1 MDVEHLSCVVDD
13 LPPAKLI
20 LLAKM
25 EKALSLLKDSLGS
38 TASFFAQFWAPDNRG
53 AGLENQPYPHLCVPN
68 STLLEYRQLDERYKF
83 WERFS
88 GQDILG
94 RTWIYGYKFPEWTSN
109 VSYYRPDEYAHLSDA
124 ISCGVRG
131 IIAFPVFESD
141 QTDYCCAVLELVT
154 MEEKQDFDLEREKVV
169 EALQAANLQTKL
181 PRRRPW
187 CFNEVQT
194 AALTEIADVT
204 RAVCQTHR
212 LPLALTWIPWGR
224 HDDIL
229 KLGDLGH
236 ASSWG
241 LGELEI
247 ERTACY
253 ADEEMQGFVH
263 ACEQLFLS
271 PWKGAAGQAF
281 RTCLPSFE
289 PDVKEKHVNVYPF
302 AHHARKYNLNAA
314 VAILL
319 RSTVDDC
326 IYILEFF
333 LPILVKESS
342 EQQDLV
348 EKLKLTIKQTCKSLT
363 MFSEKPFPR
372 KRGLKVSKNNDKI
385 EPAPDPDGHMF
396 IERADNKRRKVSEVW
411 KHFDKVI
418 EENGAVRAICKGCLK
433 KYPGEST
440 KGTSNLHKHLKSCSK
455 KRQRDAKQH
464 TLPSCLGGNFVF
476 DQERSRLNFVRMIM
490 KLGFPLDMVQN
501 EFFKT
506 FVYDLQPQ
514 FQLCSQDT
522 VQADALSIYRQEKEK
537 LVKYLDNLSSLF
549 SITIDLQSYGDNKMT
564 CCLTMHFIDD
574 GWRMNKKILAFRS
587 IEHDY
592 MNEAVKDVLVEW
604 NIKKK
609 VRFMFAEIAPPN
621 SQMTREVR
629 RKHLSQFPYM
639 NGDLLCLSCYAQ
651 TLELLARDGFYE
663 IKDVLN
669 KIRGCIEYVNATP
682 TNQDKFREATNNVK
696 LQDMK
701 AASHDD
707 PARWKTTFVMLRS
720 ALELREAFTQL
731 EQVDFD
737 LKVNPSAEE
746 WKMAMIVCE
755 CLKVIHKSLGSSSS
769 SIDACFLHVCY
780 IYKNLLSWEK
790 SEHAYVCSMAKR
802 MKVNLDRHWSEWSF
816 AFGILL
822 VLDPC
827 RKLEFVQYGFELMYG
842 SVANDMYVANLQAFR
857 SKLTCMYNSY
867 ANGTGYLASPA
878 RDISCFASYDL
889 DSDIGNFRG
898 FCEWHKQK
906 HDGDVVDP
914 SKSDL
919 DRYLGEP
926 LENRDKVSDV
936 LAWWRV
942 NAPRFP
948 ALGKMARDF
957 LAIPISAILSKSTIS
972 GEATKVNPSFNG
984 LGPDIIEAFICGQ
997 DWLKSPENNSKEG
1010 KPGSSLVSTD
1020 VRFDSPGKQMSK
1032 YLAGPFTVSKHTSP
1046 EDLKLIQYV
1055 FDSSLS
1061 ESETIVQCKNYHL
1074 SRRELY
1080 SLRPETW
1087 LDDIV
1092 LSTVSDAMT
1101 SVQRKMEGSANAD
1114 DPSKCI
1120 SFAKTHMIKENY
1132 MSNLLC
1138 CEKAFVPVFDNERRH
1153 FFLFVL
1159 QLKRQVVEIWD
1170 SLAASQ
1176 QSAWVDKRLHNLLV
1190 SLDGLFKDDIDQN
1203 YQKVWSFK
1211 DFRVERPSNVP
1222 QQQNGHDCGVYVIKF
1237 MLAPEELT
1245 NPDFMFDSENE
1256 RLEVVLRLLASDVNS
1271 CRNDLAS
1278 KAEAYYEQRNST
1290 SRKLTRE
1297 CGLHDSMLI
1306 KSAAANLHTNLL
1318 VPRPRPQCL
1327 NEVQRAALTEIAD
1340 VTIAVNLQ

>member
-1 MDVEHLSCVVDD
+1 MDLEHLSCVDDD
-13 LPPAKLI
+13 LPPAMLR
-20 LLAKM
+20 LRAKM

-38 TASFFAQFWAPDNRG
+38 TSRCFLAQFWVWRG
-53 AGLENQPYPHLCVPN
+53 FDLENQPYPHLCVPN
-68 STLLEYRQLDERYKF
+68 STLLEYRQLEGRQGL
-83 WERFS
+83 S
-88 GQDILG
+88 PPDILDRAWNFG
-94 RTWIYGYKFPEWTSN
+94 FNFPEWTTN
-109 VSYYRPDEYAHLSDA
+109 VSYYRQDEYARLSDA

-131 IIAFPVFESD
+131 IISFPVID
-141 QTDYCCAVLELVT
+141 PDKPDYCCAVLELVT
-154 MEEKQDFDLEREKVV
+154 MEEKQDFDLETEKVSQ
-169 EALQAANLQTKL
+169 ALQAANLRIKL
-181 PRRRPW
+181 PRPRTR
-187 CFNEVQT
+187 CLNEVQR

-204 RAVCQTHR
+204 RAVCQTHG
-212 LPLALTWIPWGR
+212 LPLALTWIPWGHGYLR
-224 HDDIL
+224 
-229 KLGDLGH
+229 
-236 ASSWG
+236 SW
-241 LGELEI
+241 LWELAI

-263 ACEQLFLS
+263 ACEQLHLS
-271 PWKGAAGQAF
+271 EGQGAAGEAYLT
-281 RTCLPSFE
+281 RRPSFE
-289 PDVKEKHVNVYPF
+289 PDVKEKHVWNYPL

-319 RSTVDDC
+319 RSTVDDN

-363 MFSEKPFPR
+363 MCLEKPAYNKPSIK
-372 KRGLKVSKNNDKI
+372 KRGSKVSKNNDKI
-385 EPAPDPDGHMF
+385 EPAPDPDGNMF
-396 IERADNKRRKVSEVW
+396 IECADNKRRKVSEVW
-411 KHFDKVI
+411 KHFEKVKDK
-418 EENGAVRAICKGCLK
+418 ENDAAWAICKGCEK

-455 KRQRDAKQH
+455 KGQRDAKQH
-464 TLPSCLGGNFVF
+464 TLPSDLGGNFVF

-506 FVYDLQPQ
+506 FVCDLQPK
-514 FQLCSQDT
+514 FQLCSQDN

-549 SITIDLQSYGDNKMT
+549 SITIDLQSYGDNKMS

-592 MNEAVKDVLVEW
+592 MNEAVKNVLVEW
-604 NIKKK
+604 NIIKK
-609 VRFMFAEIAPPN
+609 VHFMFAEIAPPN
-621 SQMTREVR
+621 SQMTREFR
-629 RKHLSQFPYM
+629 SKLLSQFPHM
-639 NGDLLCLSCYAQ
+639 NGDLLCVSCYAQ

-682 TNQDKFREATNNVK
+682 INQDKFREAINNVK

-707 PARWKTTFVMLRS
+707 PTRWETTFVMLRS

-737 LKVNPSAEE
+737 FKVNPSAEE

-802 MKVNLDRHWSEWSF
+802 MKVNLDRHWSEWSL

-822 VLDPC
+822 VLDPRC
-827 RKLEFVQYGFELMYG
+827 KLKFVQYGFLLMYG
-842 SVANDMYVANLQAFR
+842 NDASKYLQEFR

-867 ANGTGYLASPA
+867 ANDTAS
-878 RDISCFASYDL
+878 DISCLPSYDL
-889 DSDIGNFRG
+889 DSDGKFLG
-898 FCEWHKQK
+898 FCEWLK
-906 HDGDVVDP
+906 VDP
-914 SKSDL
+914 PKSDL

-926 LENRDKVSDV
+926 VENRDKVSDV

-942 NAPRFP
+942 NATRFST
-948 ALGKMARDF
+948 LGKMARDF

-972 GEATKVNPSFNG
+972 GESTKVNPSFNG
-984 LGPDIIEAFICGQ
+984 LGPEILEAFICGQ
-997 DWLKSPENNSKEG
+997 DWLESLENNSKEG

-1032 YLAGPFTVSKHTSP
+1032 YLAGPFIVSKPTSP

-1074 SRRELY
+1074 SRKELY
-1080 SLRPETW
+1080 SLKPETW

-1092 LSTVSDAMT
+1092 LSTISDAMT
-1101 SVQRKMEGSANAD
+1101 SVQRKMEGSAHAD

-1138 CEKAFVPVFDNERRH
+1138 CEKAFVPVFDEERSH

-1159 QLKRQVVEIWD
+1159 QLKKQVVEIWD
-1170 SLAASQ
+1170 SLAASC
-1176 QSAWVDKRLHNLLV
+1176 QSGWVDRRLRNLLV
-1190 SLDGLFKDDIDQN
+1190 SLDALFKDDQN
-1203 YQKVWSFK
+1203 YQKVWSFT

-1237 MLAPEELT
+1237 MVAPEEVT
-1245 NPDFMFDSENE
+1245 NPDFVFDSENE

-1278 KAEAYYEQRNST
+1278 KAEAYYEQRFGN
-1290 SRKLTRE
+1290 
-1297 CGLHDSMLI
+1297 H
-1306 KSAAANLHTNLL
+1306 
-1318 VPRPRPQCL
+1318 
-1327 NEVQRAALTEIAD
+1327 
-1340 VTIAVNLQ
+1340 

>member
-1 MDVEHLSCVVDD
+1 MDFEQLSCVVDD
-13 LPPAKLI
+13 LPPAKLR
-20 LLAKM
+20 LRAKM
-25 EKALSLLKDSLGS
+25 EKALSLLTDSLGS
-38 TASFFAQFWAPDNRG
+38 TFLAQFWAEGKRG
-53 AGLENQPYPHLCVPN
+53 FAQGNLSYPHLCVPN
-68 STLLEYRQLDERYKF
+68 STLLEYRQLEGRPGF
-83 WERFS
+83 LRR
-88 GQDILG
+88 DILNRAWSYG
-94 RTWIYGYKFPEWTSN
+94 RQFPEWTSN
-109 VSYYRPDEYAHLSDA
+109 VSYYRPDEYSHLSDA

-131 IIAFPVFESD
+131 IIAFPVFDPD
-141 QTDYCCAVLELVT
+141 QPNSRCAVLELVT
-154 MEEKQDFDLEREKVV
+154 MEEKQDFDSETEKVSQ
-169 EALQAANLQTKL
+169 ALQAANLWTKL
-181 PRRRPW
+181 PRPRPQ
-187 CFNEVQT
+187 CFDEVQR

-212 LPLALTWIPWGR
+212 LPLALTWIPRG
-224 HDDIL
+224 HDDDIL
-229 KLGDLGH
+229 KLGDLR
-236 ASSWG
+236 SW
-241 LGELEI
+241 LWELAI

-263 ACEQLFLS
+263 ACEQLYLS
-271 PWKGAAGQAF
+271 TGQGAAGKATLGLTRF
-281 RTCLPSFE
+281 PSFE
-289 PDVKEKHVNVYPF
+289 PDVKEKHVSNYPL

-319 RSTVDDC
+319 RSTGDDH

-363 MFSEKPFPR
+363 MFPEEPSIR
-372 KRGLKVSKNNDKI
+372 KRGSKVSKNNDKI
-385 EPAPDPDGHMF
+385 EPAPDPDGNIF

-411 KHFDKVI
+411 KHFDKDKDK
-418 EENGAVRAICKGCLK
+418 ENGAVWAICKGCQK

-455 KRQRDAKQH
+455 KRQGDAKQH
-464 TLPSCLGGNFVF
+464 TLPSDLGGNFVF
-476 DQERSRLNFVRMIM
+476 DQERSHLNFVRMIM
-490 KLGFPLDMVQN
+490 KLGFPLDKVQN
-501 EFFKT
+501 EFVKT
-506 FVYDLQPQ
+506 FVCDLQPK

-537 LVKYLDNLSSLF
+537 LMKYLDNLSSLF

-574 GWRMNKKILAFRS
+574 GWRMNKKILAFRR
-587 IEHDY
+587 IEHAFY
-592 MNEAVKDVLVEW
+592 MIEAVKHVLVEW
-604 NIKKK
+604 NIIKK
-609 VRFMFAEIAPPN
+609 VQFMFAEIAPPN
-621 SQMTREVR
+621 SQMTREFR
-629 RKHLSQFPYM
+629 SKLLSQFPHM
-639 NGDLLCLSCYAQ
+639 NGDLLCVSCYAQ

-669 KIRGCIEYVNATP
+669 KIRGCIEYVKATP
-682 TNQDKFREATNNVK
+682 INQDKFQKATNHVK

-707 PARWKTTFVMLRS
+707 PTRWETTFVMLRS

-737 LKVNPSAEE
+737 FKVNPSAEE

-755 CLKVIHKSLGSSSS
+755 CFKVIHKSLGSSSS
-769 SIDACFLHVCY
+769 SIDACFFHVCY

-867 ANGTGYLASPA
+867 LASPA
-878 RDISCFASYDL
+878 RDISSFASYDL

-984 LGPDIIEAFICGQ
+984 LGPEIIEAFICGQ
-997 DWLKSPENNSKEG
+997 DWLESSENNSKEG

-1032 YLAGPFTVSKHTSP
+1032 YLAGPFTVSKPTSP

-1061 ESETIVQCKNYHL
+1061 GSETIVQCKNYHL
-1074 SRRELY
+1074 SRKELY

-1092 LSTVSDAMT
+1092 LSTISDAMT
-1101 SVQRKMEGSANAD
+1101 SVQRKMEGSVNWYLPIFFAANAD
-1114 DPSKCI
+1114 DPYKCI

-1138 CEKAFVPVFDNERRH
+1138 CEKAFVPVFDEERSH

-1159 QLKRQVVEIWD
+1159 QLKKQVVEIWD
-1170 SLAASQ
+1170 SLAASC
-1176 QSAWVDKRLHNLLV
+1176 QSDWVDRRLRHLLV
-1190 SLDGLFKDDIDQN
+1190 SLDALFKDDIDQN

-1237 MLAPEELT
+1237 MLAPEEVT
-1245 NPDFMFDSENE
+1245 NPYFVFDSENE

-1271 CRNDLAS
+1271 CRNGLAS
-1278 KAEAYYEQRNST
+1278 KAESYYEQRFGN
-1290 SRKLTRE
+1290 
-1297 CGLHDSMLI
+1297 H
-1306 KSAAANLHTNLL
+1306 
-1318 VPRPRPQCL
+1318 
-1327 NEVQRAALTEIAD
+1327 
-1340 VTIAVNLQ
+1340 

>member
-1 MDVEHLSCVVDD
+1 MDVEQLSCVVDD
-13 LPPAKLI
+13 LPPAKLR
-20 LLAKM
+20 LPAKM

-38 TASFFAQFWAPDNRG
+38 SFLAQFWAEGKRG
-53 AGLENQPYPHLCVPN
+53 FAQGNLPYPHLCVPN
-68 STLLEYRQLDERYKF
+68 STLLEYRQLEGRPGF
-83 WERFS
+83 LRR
-88 GQDILG
+88 DILNRAWSYG
-94 RTWIYGYKFPEWTSN
+94 RQFPEWTSN

-131 IIAFPVFESD
+131 IIAFPVIESD
-141 QTDYCCAVLELVT
+141 QPNYISPNLCCAVLELVT
-154 MEEKQDFDLEREKVV
+154 MEEKQDFDLETEKVAQ
-169 EALQAANLQTKL
+169 ALQAANLRTRL
-181 PRRRPW
+181 PRPRPQG
-187 CFNEVQT
+187 FNEVQR

-204 RAVCQTHR
+204 RSVCQTHR
-212 LPLALTWIPWGR
+212 LPLALTWIPWG

-229 KLGDLGH
+229 KYNLSFWWSGQL
-236 ASSWG
+236 A
-241 LGELEI
+241 I

-263 ACEQLFLS
+263 ACEQLFLITGQ
-271 PWKGAAGQAF
+271 GAAGQAF
-281 RTCLPSFE
+281 KARLPSFE
-289 PDVKEKHVNVYPF
+289 PDVKEKHVRDYPL

-319 RSTVDDC
+319 RSTGDDC

-342 EQQDLV
+342 EQKELV
-348 EKLKLTIKQTCKSLT
+348 AKLKLTLQQTCRRLT
-363 MFSEKPFPR
+363 MFPEEPFPW
-372 KRGLKVSKNNDKI
+372 KRGSKVSKNNDKI
-385 EPAPDPDGHMF
+385 EPAPDRDGHMF

-418 EENGAVRAICKGCLK
+418 EENGAVRAICKGCQK

-440 KGTSNLHKHLKSCSK
+440 KGTSNLHKHLKSCSR

-464 TLPSCLGGNFVF
+464 TLPSDLGGNFVF

-490 KLGFPLDMVQN
+490 KLGFPLDMIQN

-506 FVYDLQPQ
+506 FVYDLQPK

-537 LVKYLDNLSSLF
+537 LMKYLDNLSSLF
-549 SITIDLQSYGDNKMT
+549 SLTIDLQSYGDNKMS

-574 GWRMNKKILAFRS
+574 GWRMNKKILAFRM

-604 NIKKK
+604 NIIKK
-609 VRFMFAEIAPPN
+609 VHFMFAEIAPPN
-621 SQMTREVR
+621 SQMTREFR
-629 RKHLSQFPYM
+629 SKLLSQFPHM
-639 NGDLLCLSCYAQ
+639 NGELLCFSCYAQ

-682 TNQDKFREATNNVK
+682 SNQDKFQKATNHVK

-707 PARWKTTFVMLRS
+707 PTRWETTFVMLRS
-720 ALELREAFTQL
+720 ALELREALTQL

-737 LKVNPSAEE
+737 FKVNPSAEE
-746 WKMAMIVCE
+746 WKMAMIVCG
-755 CLKVIHKSLGSSSS
+755 CLKVIHKSLGSSSP
-769 SIDACFLHVCY
+769 SIDACFLDVCY

-822 VLDPC
+822 VLDPRC
-827 RKLEFVQYGFELMYG
+827 KLKFVQYGFLLMYG
-842 SVANDMYVANLQAFR
+842 SDASKYLQEFR

-867 ANGTGYLASPA
+867 ANDTAS
-878 RDISCFASYDL
+878 DISCLPSYDL
-889 DSDIGNFRG
+889 DSDGKFLG
-898 FCEWHKQK
+898 FCEWLK
-906 HDGDVVDP
+906 VDP
-914 SKSDL
+914 LKSDL

-926 LENRDKVSDV
+926 VENRDKVSDV

-942 NAPRFP
+942 NAPRFST
-948 ALGKMARDF
+948 LGKMARDF

-972 GEATKVNPSFNG
+972 GESTKVNPSFNG
-984 LGPDIIEAFICGQ
+984 LRPEILEAFICGQ
-997 DWLKSPENNSKEG
+997 DWLESLENNSKEG

-1032 YLAGPFTVSKHTSP
+1032 YLAGPFTVSKPTSP

-1061 ESETIVQCKNYHL
+1061 ESETIVQCNNYHL
-1074 SRRELY
+1074 SRKELY

-1087 LDDIV
+1087 LDDNV
-1092 LSTVSDAMT
+1092 LSTISDAMT
-1101 SVQRKMEGSANAD
+1101 LVKRKMEDSVNRYLPIVFAANAD

-1120 SFAKTHMIKENY
+1120 SFAKKHRMKENY
-1132 MSNLLC
+1132 MSDLLC

-1159 QLKRQVVEIWD
+1159 QLKKQVVEIWD
-1170 SLAASQ
+1170 SLAASC
-1176 QSAWVDKRLHNLLV
+1176 QSDWVDRRLHNLLV
-1190 SLDGLFKDDIDQN
+1190 SLDALFKDDIDQN
-1203 YQKVWSFK
+1203 YQKVWSFT

-1278 KAEAYYEQRNST
+1278 KAEACYEQRFGN
-1290 SRKLTRE
+1290 
-1297 CGLHDSMLI
+1297 H
-1306 KSAAANLHTNLL
+1306 
-1318 VPRPRPQCL
+1318 
-1327 NEVQRAALTEIAD
+1327 
-1340 VTIAVNLQ
+1340 

>member
-1 MDVEHLSCVVDD
+1 MSEKTCCQKNIVEIQMDFERSF
-13 LPPAKLI
+13 LPEEMRLRSR
-20 LLAKM
+20 M

-38 TASFFAQFWAPDNRG
+38 TASFLAQFWAPGSRG
-53 AGLENQPYPHLCVPN
+53 FDLQNLPYPHLCVPN
-68 STLLEYRQLDERYKF
+68 YTLLEYRQLKGRKGSALY
-83 WERFS
+83 
-88 GQDILG
+88 DILD
-94 RTWIYGYKFPEWTSN
+94 RKYRLNYSFPEWTSN

-131 IIAFPVFESD
+131 LIAFLVFDPD
-141 QTDYCCAVLELVT
+141 QPSSCCAVLELVT
-154 MEEKQDFDLEREKVV
+154 MEEKQDFDLETEKVSQ
-169 EALQAANLQTKL
+169 ALQAANLRTKL
-181 PRRRPW
+181 PRPRPQG
-187 CFNEVQT
+187 FNEVQR

-212 LPLALTWIPWGR
+212 LPLALTWIPLGR

-229 KLGDLGH
+229 KIGDLGYYFSGQL
-236 ASSWG
+236 A
-241 LGELEI
+241 I

-253 ADEEMQGFVH
+253 GEEEMQGFVH
-263 ACEQLFLS
+263 ACEQLFLY
-271 PWKGAAGQAF
+271 PGEGAAGQACK
-281 RTCLPSFE
+281 TCLPSFE
-289 PDVKEKHVNVYPF
+289 PDVKEK
-302 AHHARKYNLNAA
+302 R
-314 VAILL
+314 
-319 RSTVDDC
+319 
-326 IYILEFF
+326 
-333 LPILVKESS
+333 VK
-342 EQQDLV
+342 QQDLV
-348 EKLKLTIKQTCKSLT
+348 EKLKRTIKQTCKSLT
-363 MFSEKPFPR
+363 MISKKPTIR
-372 KRGLKVSKNNDKI
+372 KRGSKVSKNNDKI
-385 EPAPDPDGHMF
+385 EPAPDPDGNML
-396 IERADNKRRKVSEVW
+396 IECADNKRRKVSEVW
-411 KHFDKVI
+411 KDFVKVKDK
-418 EENGAVRAICKGCLK
+418 ENDAVWAICKGCQK

-455 KRQRDAKQH
+455 KRQGDAKQH
-464 TLPSCLGGNFVF
+464 TLPSDLGGNFVF

-506 FVYDLQPQ
+506 FVCDLQPK

-537 LVKYLDNLSSLF
+537 LLKYLDNLSSLF
-549 SITIDLQSYGDNKMT
+549 SMTVDLQSYGDNKMS

-604 NIKKK
+604 NIIKK
-609 VRFMFAEIAPPN
+609 VHFMSAEIAQPN
-621 SQMTREVR
+621 SQMTREFR
-629 RKHLSQFPYM
+629 SKLLSQFPHM
-639 NGDLLCLSCYAQ
+639 NGYLLCFSCYAQ

-682 TNQDKFREATNNVK
+682 INQDKFREATNHVK

-707 PARWKTTFVMLRS
+707 PTRWDTTYDMLKS

-737 LKVNPSAEE
+737 FKANPSAEE
-746 WKMAMIVCE
+746 WKMAMIVCGRFKE
-755 CLKVIHKSLGSSSS
+755 IHKYLGSSSS
-769 SIDACFLHVCY
+769 SIDACFFHVCS
-780 IYKNLLSWEK
+780 IYKHLLSWEK

-802 MKVNLDRHWSEWSF
+802 MKVNLNRHWSEWSF

-822 VLDPC
+822 VLDPRC
-827 RKLEFVQYGFELMYG
+827 KLKFVHNGFLLMHG
-842 SVANDMYVANLQAFR
+842 SDASKYLLEFR
-857 SKLTCMYNSY
+857 SKLTCTYNSY
-867 ANGTGYLASPA
+867 IASPA
-878 RDISCFASYDL
+878 SDISCLPSYDL
-889 DSDIGNFRG
+889 DSDGTFLG
-898 FCEWHKQK
+898 FCEWLK
-906 HDGDVVDP
+906 VDP
-914 SKSDL
+914 PKSDL
-919 DRYLGEP
+919 DRYLEEP

-942 NAPRFP
+942 NTPRFP

-984 LGPDIIEAFICGQ
+984 LGPEIIEAFICGQ
-997 DWLKSPENNSKEG
+997 DWLESPENNSKER
-1010 KPGSSLVSTD
+1010 KPGSSLVSTN

-1032 YLAGPFTVSKHTSP
+1032 YLAGPFTVSKPSSP

-1092 LSTVSDAMT
+1092 LSTISDAMT
-1101 SVQRKMEGSANAD
+1101 SVQKKMEGSVNWYLPIFCAANAD

-1278 KAEAYYEQRNST
+1278 KAEAYYEQRFGNQIIENFWQEM
-1290 SRKLTRE
+1290 R
-1297 CGLHDSMLI
+1297 I
-1306 KSAAANLHTNLL
+1306 
-1318 VPRPRPQCL
+1318 
-1327 NEVQRAALTEIAD
+1327 
-1340 VTIAVNLQ
+1340 

>member
-1 MDVEHLSCVVDD
+1 MSEKTCCQKNIVEIQMELEHFLS
-13 LPPAKLI
+13 
-20 LLAKM
+20 LAKHWPVNLIAEETRIRAQM
-25 EKALSLLKDSLGS
+25 EDALSLLKDSLGS
-38 TASFFAQFWAPDNRG
+38 TGCFLAQFW
-53 AGLENQPYPHLCVPN
+53 GLDKSGFAQGNQPYPHVCVPN
-68 STLLEYRQLDERYKF
+68 STLLEYRQLEGRK
-83 WERFS
+83 ELS
-88 GQDILG
+88 GHDILD
-94 RTWIYGYKFPEWTSN
+94 RREFPEWTSN

-131 IIAFPVFESD
+131 IIAFPVFERH
-141 QTDYCCAVLELVT
+141 QTDCCCAVLELVT
-154 MEEKQDFDLEREKVV
+154 MEEKQDFDLETEKVV
-169 EALQAANLQTKL
+169 QALQAANLQTKL
-181 PRRRPW
+181 PRPR
-187 CFNEVQT
+187 CFTEVQR

-212 LPLALTWIPWGR
+212 LPLALTWIPWAD
-224 HDDIL
+224 DDIL
-229 KLGDLGH
+229 KHNLSYWWSGKL
-236 ASSWG
+236 A
-241 LGELEI
+241 I

-263 ACEQLFLS
+263 ACEQLFLY
-271 PWKGAAGQAF
+271 PGKGAAGQAF
-281 RTCLPSFE
+281 LSCLPSFE
-289 PDVKEKHVNVYPF
+289 PDVKEKHVKDYPL

-319 RSTVDDC
+319 RSTGDHH
-326 IYILEFF
+326 IYVLEFF

-363 MFSEKPFPR
+363 MVSEKPSIR
-372 KRGLKVSKNNDKI
+372 KQGSKVSKNNDKI
-385 EPAPDPDGHMF
+385 ESAPDPDDPDGDMF
-396 IERADNKRRKVSEVW
+396 IICAGNKRRKVSEVW
-411 KHFDKVI
+411 KHFDRVI
-418 EENGAVRAICKGCLK
+418 EENGAVRAICIGCQK

-440 KGTSNLHKHLKSCSK
+440 KGTSNLHKHFKSCSK
-455 KRQRDAKQH
+455 KRQGDAKQH
-464 TLPSCLGGNFVF
+464 TLPSDLGGNFVF
-476 DQERSRLNFVRMIM
+476 DQERSRLNFVRMVM

-506 FVYDLQPQ
+506 FVCDLQPQ
-514 FQLCSQDT
+514 FQLCSQDI

-549 SITIDLQSYGDNKMT
+549 SLTIDLQSYGDNKMS

-574 GWRMNKKILAFRS
+574 GWRMNKKILAIRS

-592 MNEAVKDVLVEW
+592 MDEAVKDMLVEW
-604 NIKKK
+604 NIIKK
-609 VRFMFAEIAPPN
+609 VHFMFAEIAPPN
-621 SQMTREVR
+621 SQMTRKFR
-629 RKHLSQFPYM
+629 SKLLSQFPHM
-639 NGDLLCLSCYAQ
+639 NGDLLCFSCYAQ

-682 TNQDKFREATNNVK
+682 SNQDKFREATNHVK

-701 AASHDD
+701 AACHDD
-707 PARWKTTFVMLRS
+707 PTRWETTFVMLRS

-737 LKVNPSAEE
+737 FKVNPSTEE
-746 WKMAMIVCE
+746 WKKLMVVCE

-780 IYKNLLSWEK
+780 IYNNLLSSEK
-790 SEHAYVCSMAKR
+790 SEHADVCSMAKR
-802 MKVNLDRHWSEWSF
+802 MKVNLDRYWSEWSF

-842 SVANDMYVANLQAFR
+842 SDANDMYVANLQAFR

-867 ANGTGYLASPA
+867 ANGTLASPA

-889 DSDIGNFRG
+889 DSDIGKFMGFR
-898 FCEWHKQK
+898 EWHKQK

-957 LAIPISAILSKSTIS
+957 LAVPISAILSKSTIS

-984 LGPDIIEAFICGQ
+984 LETEIIEAFICGQ
-997 DWLKSPENNSKEG
+997 DWLESPENNSKEG
-1010 KPGSSLVSTD
+1010 KPGSSLFSTD
-1020 VRFDSPGKQMSK
+1020 VRFDSPEKQMSK
-1032 YLAGPFTVSKHTSP
+1032 YLAGPFTVSKPTNP
-1046 EDLKLIQYV
+1046 EDLKLIRYV
-1055 FDSSLS
+1055 FDSSS

-1074 SRRELY
+1074 SRKELY

-1087 LDDIV
+1087 LDDNV
-1092 LSTVSDAMT
+1092 LSTISDAMT
-1101 SVQRKMEGSANAD
+1101 LVKRKMEDSVNRYLPIVFAANAD

-1120 SFAKTHMIKENY
+1120 SFAKKHRIKENY
-1132 MSNLLC
+1132 MSDLLF
-1138 CEKAFVPVFDNERRH
+1138 CEKAFVPVYDNERRH

-1176 QSAWVDKRLHNLLV
+1176 QSDWVDNRLHNLLV
-1190 SLDGLFKDDIDQN
+1190 SLDALFKDDIDQN
-1203 YQKVWSFK
+1203 YQKGWSFK

-1237 MLAPEELT
+1237 MLAPEEVT
-1245 NPDFMFDSENE
+1245 NPDFVFDSENE

-1278 KAEAYYEQRNST
+1278 KAEAYYKQSFGN
-1290 SRKLTRE
+1290 
-1297 CGLHDSMLI
+1297 H
-1306 KSAAANLHTNLL
+1306 
-1318 VPRPRPQCL
+1318 
-1327 NEVQRAALTEIAD
+1327 
-1340 VTIAVNLQ
+1340 

>member
-1 MDVEHLSCVVDD
+1 MSNIEAMRLR
-13 LPPAKLI
+13 AR
-20 LLAKM
+20 M
-25 EKALSLLKDSLGS
+25 EKALSLLKNSLGS
-38 TASFFAQFWAPDNRG
+38 GCFLAQFWGPG
-53 AGLENQPYPHLCVPN
+53 QPGTGLQNLPYPHLCVPN
-68 STLLEYRQLDERYKF
+68 STLLEYRQLEGRQG
-83 WERFS
+83 FS
-88 GQDILG
+88 SPDILYRVWNCG
-94 RTWIYGYKFPEWTSN
+94 YGFEFPEWTSN
-109 VSYYRPDEYAHLSDA
+109 VSYYKPNEYTYLSDA

-131 IIAFPVFESD
+131 IIAFPVIEPD
-141 QTDYCCAVLELVT
+141 QYDFCRAVLELVT
-154 MEEKQDFDLEREKVV
+154 MEEKQDFDLEKEKVV
-169 EALQAANLQTKL
+169 QALQAANLWIKL
-181 PRRRPW
+181 PRPRPQ
-187 CFNEVQT
+187 CFNDVQR

-229 KLGDLGH
+229 KLGDLGYLFSGQL
-236 ASSWG
+236 A
-241 LGELEI
+241 I

-263 ACEQLFLS
+263 ACEQLYLGS
-271 PWKGAAGQAF
+271 GEGAAGQACE
-281 RTCLPSFE
+281 TCLPSFE
-289 PDVKEKHVNVYPF
+289 PDVKEKHVFEYTL

-319 RSTVDDC
+319 RSTGDDH

-363 MFSEKPFPR
+363 MVSEKPSIR
-372 KRGLKVSKNNDKI
+372 KQGSKVSKNNDKI
-385 EPAPDPDGHMF
+385 ESAPDPDGDMF
-396 IERADNKRRKVSEVW
+396 IICAGNKRRKVSEVW
-411 KHFDKVI
+411 KHFEKVKDK
-418 EENGAVRAICKGCLK
+418 ENDAVWAICKGCQK

-455 KRQRDAKQH
+455 KGQRDAKQH
-464 TLPSCLGGNFVF
+464 PLPSDLGGNFVF

-506 FVYDLQPQ
+506 FVCDLQPK
-514 FQLCSQDT
+514 FQLCSQDS

-549 SITIDLQSYGDNKMT
+549 SLTIDLQSHGDNKMS

-587 IEHDY
+587 IEQDY

-604 NIKKK
+604 NIIKK
-609 VRFMFAEIAPPN
+609 VHFMLAEIAPPN
-621 SQMTREVR
+621 SQMTREFRSKLV
-629 RKHLSQFPYM
+629 SQFPYM
-639 NGDLLCLSCYAQ
+639 NGDLLCFSCYAQ

-682 TNQDKFREATNNVK
+682 INQDKFQKATNHVK
-696 LQDMK
+696 LQDRK

-707 PARWKTTFVMLRS
+707 PTRWETTFVMLRS

-737 LKVNPSAEE
+737 FKVNPSAEE

-755 CLKVIHKSLGSSSS
+755 CLKVIHKSVGSSSP
-769 SIDACFLHVCY
+769 SIDACFLDVCY

-822 VLDPC
+822 VLDPRC
-827 RKLEFVQYGFELMYG
+827 KLKFVQYGFLLMYG
-842 SVANDMYVANLQAFR
+842 SDASKYLQEFR

-867 ANGTGYLASPA
+867 IASPA
-878 RDISCFASYDL
+878 RDISCLPSYDL
-889 DSDIGNFRG
+889 DSDGKFLG
-898 FCEWHKQK
+898 FCEWLK
-906 HDGDVVDP
+906 VDP
-914 SKSDL
+914 PKSDL

-942 NAPRFP
+942 NTPRFP

-972 GEATKVNPSFNG
+972 GESTKVNPSCNG
-984 LGPDIIEAFICGQ
+984 LGPEILEAFICGQ
-997 DWLKSPENNSKEG
+997 DWLESPENNSKER

-1032 YLAGPFTVSKHTSP
+1032 YLAGPFTVSKPTSP

-1074 SRRELY
+1074 SRKELY

-1087 LDDIV
+1087 LDDNV
-1092 LSTVSDAMT
+1092 LSTISDAMT
-1101 SVQRKMEGSANAD
+1101 LVKRKMEDSVNWYLPIVFAANAD

-1120 SFAKTHMIKENY
+1120 SFAKKHRIKENY
-1132 MSNLLC
+1132 MSDLLC

-1170 SLAASQ
+1170 SLAASC
-1176 QSAWVDKRLHNLLV
+1176 QSDWVDKRLHNLLV
-1190 SLDGLFKDDIDQN
+1190 SLDALFKDDIDQN
-1203 YQKVWSFK
+1203 YQKVWSFTN
-1211 DFRVERPSNVP
+1211 FRVERPSNVP

-1237 MLAPEELT
+1237 MLALEEMT

-1278 KAEAYYEQRNST
+1278 KAEAYYEQRFGNQII
-1290 SRKLTRE
+1290 E
-1297 CGLHDSMLI
+1297 NFWQEMI
-1306 KSAAANLHTNLL
+1306 
-1318 VPRPRPQCL
+1318 
-1327 NEVQRAALTEIAD
+1327 I
-1340 VTIAVNLQ
+1340 

>member
-1 MDVEHLSCVVDD
+1 
-13 LPPAKLI
+13 
-20 LLAKM
+20 
-25 EKALSLLKDSLGS
+25 
-38 TASFFAQFWAPDNRG
+38 
-53 AGLENQPYPHLCVPN
+53 
-68 STLLEYRQLDERYKF
+68 
-83 WERFS
+83 
-88 GQDILG
+88 
-94 RTWIYGYKFPEWTSN
+94 
-109 VSYYRPDEYAHLSDA
+109 
-124 ISCGVRG
+124 
-131 IIAFPVFESD
+131 
-141 QTDYCCAVLELVT
+141 
-154 MEEKQDFDLEREKVV
+154 
-169 EALQAANLQTKL
+169 
-181 PRRRPW
+181 
-187 CFNEVQT
+187 
-194 AALTEIADVT
+194 
-204 RAVCQTHR
+204 
-212 LPLALTWIPWGR
+212 
-224 HDDIL
+224 
-229 KLGDLGH
+229 
-236 ASSWG
+236 
-241 LGELEI
+241 
-247 ERTACY
+247 
-253 ADEEMQGFVH
+253 MQGFVH
-263 ACEQLFLS
+263 ACAQLFLCRGE
-271 PWKGAAGQAF
+271 GAAGQAF
-281 RTCLPSFE
+281 LTCLPSFE
-289 PDVKEKHVNVYPF
+289 PNVKEKHVSEYPL

-314 VAILL
+314 VAIVL
-319 RSTVDDC
+319 RSTGDDP

-348 EKLKLTIKQTCKSLT
+348 EKLKLTIYTCKSLT
-363 MFSEKPFPR
+363 MFSKKTFIR
-372 KRGLKVSKNNDKI
+372 KRGSKVSKNNDKI
-385 EPAPDPDGHMF
+385 EPAPDPDGNMF
-396 IERADNKRRKVSEVW
+396 IECADNKRRKVSEVW
-411 KHFDKVI
+411 KHFEKVKDK
-418 EENGAVRAICKGCLK
+418 ENDAVWAICKGCQK

-455 KRQRDAKQH
+455 KRQGDAKQH
-464 TLPSCLGGNFVF
+464 TLPSDLGGNFMF

-501 EFFKT
+501 EFFKI
-506 FVYDLQPQ
+506 FVCDLQPK

-537 LVKYLDNLSSLF
+537 LLKYLDNFSSLF
-549 SITIDLQSYGDNKMT
+549 SMTVDLLSLSDNKMS

-604 NIKKK
+604 NIIKK
-609 VRFMFAEIAPPN
+609 VHFMFAEIAPPN
-621 SQMTREVR
+621 SQMTREFR
-629 RKHLSQFPYM
+629 RKLVSQFPHM
-639 NGDLLCLSCYAQ
+639 NGDLLCFSCYAQ
-651 TLELLARDGFYE
+651 TLELLVRDGFYE

-682 TNQDKFREATNNVK
+682 NNQDKFQKATSHVK

-707 PARWKTTFVMLRS
+707 PTRWDTTFVMLRS

-737 LKVNPSAEE
+737 FKVNPSAEE
-746 WKMAMIVCE
+746 WKKLMVVSE
-755 CLKVIHKSLGSSSS
+755 CLKVIHKSVGSSSS

-802 MKVNLDRHWSEWSF
+802 MKVNLERYWSEWSF

-827 RKLEFVQYGFELMYG
+827 RKLKFVQYGFELMYG
-842 SVANDMYVANLQAFR
+842 SNASKYLQEFR

-867 ANGTGYLASPA
+867 IASPA
-878 RDISCFASYDL
+878 SDISCLPSYDL
-889 DSDIGNFRG
+889 DSDGKFLG
-898 FCEWHKQK
+898 FCEWLK
-906 HDGDVVDP
+906 VDSP
-914 SKSDL
+914 KSDL

-926 LENRDKVSDV
+926 VENRDKVSDV

-957 LAIPISAILSKSTIS
+957 LAIPISAILSKSTIN

-984 LGPDIIEAFICGQ
+984 LGPEILEAFICGQ
-997 DWLKSPENNSKEG
+997 DWLESPENNSKEG

-1032 YLAGPFTVSKHTSP
+1032 YLAGPFTVSKPTSP

-1087 LDDIV
+1087 LDDNV
-1092 LSTVSDAMT
+1092 LSTISDAMT
-1101 SVQRKMEGSANAD
+1101 LVKRKMDDSVNRYLPIVFAANAD

-1120 SFAKTHMIKENY
+1120 SFAKKHRIKENY
-1132 MSNLLC
+1132 MSDLLC

-1170 SLAASQ
+1170 SLAASR
-1176 QSAWVDKRLHNLLV
+1176 QSDWVDRRLHNLV
-1190 SLDGLFKDDIDQN
+1190 
-1203 YQKVWSFK
+1203 
-1211 DFRVERPSNVP
+1211 
-1222 QQQNGHDCGVYVIKF
+1222 NGCILY
-1237 MLAPEELT
+1237 EL
-1245 NPDFMFDSENE
+1245 P
-1256 RLEVVLRLLASDVNS
+1256 
-1271 CRNDLAS
+1271 
-1278 KAEAYYEQRNST
+1278 
-1290 SRKLTRE
+1290 
-1297 CGLHDSMLI
+1297 
-1306 KSAAANLHTNLL
+1306 
-1318 VPRPRPQCL
+1318 
-1327 NEVQRAALTEIAD
+1327 
-1340 VTIAVNLQ
+1340 